1 MRGTA
6 REEALE
12 IASDDEPI
20 EDVLDRRRLAARF
33 RERLESRLAG
43 KPTAL
48 VVVDL
53 MKEGCD
59 TPLAQHKASGLS
71 LDDLREARRC
81 VFYHAEIVK
90 KELGLELEN
99 EEDGSE
105 EVFQ

>member
-1 MRGTA
+1 
-6 REEALE
+6 
-12 IASDDEPI
+12 
-20 EDVLDRRRLAARF
+20 
-33 RERLESRLAG
+33 
-43 KPTAL
+43 
-48 VVVDL
+48 
-53 MKEGCD
+53 MKEGYD

-90 KELGLELEN
+90 KELGLELEDEEDARDASDE